1 MQGGSAMREL
11 VSELRSSPETQRVS
25 LRAVADAHE
34 QAFGQLRSSNN
45 YQHKAV
51 QTVCRLSETLL
62 DALKIREGWL
72 CDGFRMRMPVAD
84 EDASEALL
92 LDDFVLLGSPIG
104 KI

>member
-1 MQGGSAMREL
+1 MSEI
-11 VSELRSSPETQRVS
+11 VSELRSSSESQRVS
-25 LRAVADAHE
+25 LRTVADAHE

-45 YQHKAV
+45 HQHEAV
-51 QTVCRLSETLL
+51 QTVCRLSETFL

-72 CDGFRMRMPVAD
+72 CDGLRMRMPVAN